1 MVDPRDIVLE
11 AGTKHDF
18 IDELLSVPGG
28 ERVRDCIQCGTCSG
42 SCPVAPAGGMDYTP
56 RTIMRMIQAGLEDE
70 VLSSTTVW
78 TCAAC
83 YACAVRCPR
92 DIDITDV
99 MIRLRNL
106 ALIRRYPARSGIA
119 RRGKVYNVDF
129 MKIVRRLGRIYE
141 PELVIR
147 YHLKTN
153 PLNLLGMV
161 PVGLTML
168 LKHKLR
174 LLPEPVE
181 GRAEVQGIFYRLEKE
196 QTRKEREA
204 QEERKSRKEP
214 KPRKGRKE
222 E

>member
-1 MVDPRDIVLE
+1 MLEYEAIRPRYETSPEVETIVE
-11 AGTKHDF
+11 AV
-18 IDELLSVPGG
+18 SV
-28 ERVRDCIQCGTCSG
+28 CYQCGTCSG

-56 RTIMRMIQAGLEDE
+56 RTIMRMIQAGMEDE
-70 VLSSTTVW
+70 VLASETVW

-106 ALIRRYPARSGIA
+106 ALIRGHPARSGIA
-119 RRGKVYNVDF
+119 RRGRIYNVDF

-153 PLNLLGMV
+153 PLGLLNMA
-161 PVGLTML
+161 PVGLKML
-168 LKHKLR
+168 LKGKLR
-174 LLPEPVE
+174 LLPEGTKDKSE
-181 GRAEVQGIFYRLEKE
+181 IRGIFYQLEE
-196 QTRKEREA
+196 
-204 QEERKSRKEP
+204 
-214 KPRKGRKE
+214 KGK
-222 E
+222 

>member
-1 MVDPRDIVLE
+1 MFEYEAIRPRYETSPEVEAIVE
-11 AGTKHDF
+11 AV
-18 IDELLSVPGG
+18 SV
-28 ERVRDCIQCGTCSG
+28 CYQCGTCSG

-56 RTIMRMIQAGLEDE
+56 RIIMRMIQAGMEDE
-70 VLSSTTVW
+70 VLTSETVW

-106 ALIRRYPARSGIA
+106 ALLRGYPARSGIA
-119 RRGKVYNVDF
+119 RRGRIYNVDF

-141 PELVIR
+141 AELVIR

-153 PLNLLGMV
+153 PLNLLNMA
-161 PVGLTML
+161 PVGLKML

-174 LLPEPVE
+174 LLPESTE
-181 GRAEVQGIFYRLEKE
+181 GKAEIRGIFNQLEE
-196 QTRKEREA
+196 
-204 QEERKSRKEP
+204 
-214 KPRKGRKE
+214 KGK
-222 E
+222 

>member
-1 MVDPRDIVLE
+1 MFQYEAIRPRYETSPEVEKIVE
-11 AGTKHDF
+11 AV
-18 IDELLSVPGG
+18 SV
-28 ERVRDCIQCGTCSG
+28 CYQCGTCSG

-56 RTIMRMIQAGLEDE
+56 RTIMRMIQAGMEDD
-70 VLSSTTVW
+70 VLSSQTVW

-106 ALIRRYPARSGIA
+106 ALIRGYPARSGIA
-119 RRGKVYNVDF
+119 RRGRIYNVDF

-153 PLNLLGMV
+153 PLGLLNMA
-161 PVGLTML
+161 PVGLKML
-168 LKHKLR
+168 LKGKLR
-174 LLPEPVE
+174 LLPEGTKDKSE
-181 GRAEVQGIFYRLEKE
+181 IRGIFYQLEE
-196 QTRKEREA
+196 
-204 QEERKSRKEP
+204 
-214 KPRKGRKE
+214 KGK
-222 E
+222 